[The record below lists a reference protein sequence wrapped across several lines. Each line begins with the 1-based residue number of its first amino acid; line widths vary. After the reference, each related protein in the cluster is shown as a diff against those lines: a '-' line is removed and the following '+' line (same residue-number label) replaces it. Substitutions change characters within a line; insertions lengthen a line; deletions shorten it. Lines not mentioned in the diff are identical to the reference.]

1 MNRALPRIDLEAP
14 DLQRFPDLFHISG
27 KRRNKTNN
35 HSGWKIN
42 NERELELLKTVQN
55 VLQSACKSHR
65 QNCVHHCQG
74 SQERNAQ
81 RTEFQAFAHGR
92 NEERQH
98 RGKSEGQ
105 GHHQESNGIAYKNQ
119 FVAAERKQVKQRRRE
134 KQQL

>member
-42 NERELELLKTVQN
+42 NERELELLKAVQD
-55 VLQSACKSHR
+55 VLQSSRKGHR

-81 RTEFQAFAHGR
+81 RAEFQTFSHRR
-92 NEERQH
+92 NEQCQSDGQRHHKERH
-98 RGKSEGQ
+98 
-105 GHHQESNGIAYKNQ
+105 GIAHKNQ
-119 FVAAERKQVKQRRRE
+119 FVAAECKQIKQ
-134 KQQL
+134 